1 MNCLEF
7 RRQLLGEPSSKL
19 AGLAEHRLLCQPCS
33 QFANKVQAFEVGIK
47 EAAHLQVPETL
58 ASRILLRQRL
68 AQRRQSFW
76 RRGVW
81 AIAATVILTV
91 GITLRVFMTPELGL
105 EASVFAHVEN
115 ETNHLHA
122 HNNVSLAEANQK
134 MQKYGV
140 QLSHAVATMNFAS
153 PCPMRKGKGFHLVLQ
168 GESGPVTVLIM
179 PNDHIDSRVAT
190 TDQRYQAVILPTKNG
205 SMAIV
210 AENATDV
217 AQMETRLMSALQFQ
231 S

>member
-7 RRQLLGEPSSKL
+7 RRQILGDPSSKL
-19 AGLAEHRLLCQPCS
+19 AGLAEHRLLCPPCS
-33 QFANKVQAFEVGIK
+33 QFASKVQTFEVSIK
-47 EAAHLQVPETL
+47 EAAHLQVPESL
-58 ASRILLRQRL
+58 ASRILLCQRM

-76 RRGVW
+76 RRGMW
-81 AIAATVILTV
+81 AIAATVVLTV

-105 EASVFAHVEN
+105 EASVFAHIEK

-122 HNNVSLAEANQK
+122 HNNVSLAEVNQK

-153 PCPMRKGKGFHLVLQ
+153 PCPMRKDKGFHLVFQ

-179 PNDHIDSRVAT
+179 PNDHIGARLAT

-210 AENATDV
+210 AENAIDL
-217 AQMETRLMSALQFQ
+217 AQMETKLMSALQFQ